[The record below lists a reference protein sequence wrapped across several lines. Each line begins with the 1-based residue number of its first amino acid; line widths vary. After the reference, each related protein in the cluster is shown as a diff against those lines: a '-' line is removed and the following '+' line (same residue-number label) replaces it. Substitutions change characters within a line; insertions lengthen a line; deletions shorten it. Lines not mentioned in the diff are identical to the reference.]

1 MTEIRQALLLLLF
14 LCSSGALNFS
24 NWQDTYPSPNSQH
37 NRILAMILAFNLGHI
52 DPMMYILNE
61 YVSLCEGG
69 WSPTVVLYTTAHWTD
84 KLRRLI
90 RDKTFC
96 YRSNSSVP
104 LEYAVYSVSIKYSL
118 GAPHRARMARDID
131 KYDLFIY
138 HEDDIV
144 VKASHV
150 AAYVEETKILHRT
163 LREDEFP
170 QYILGFQRY
179 RRIFD
184 TRDNEHRP
192 EISESDIIEAEA
204 MEEMPA
210 FKPICLGAN
219 PYVRVEGNRHQAMFM
234 LTRTQALLYNERC
247 GFFNHSSGS
256 REHMSSLF
264 LYDVCKVTKI
274 IPAAR
279 FVTFTVL
286 HYYAGRHV
294 TWIYVLH
301 VDEGIKSNKHDTNV
315 PACWA
320 DLVNVSIAEQDR
332 PPSNYSITSNY
343 SIIESIPL
351 RL

>member
-104 LEYAVYSVSIKYSL
+104 LEYAVYDKSIGFNLAS
-118 GAPHRARMARDID
+118 PHRARMARDID

-150 AAYVEETKILHRT
+150 TAYVEETKVLRQILDVVDFTKHMV
-163 LREDEFP
+163 
-170 QYILGFQRY
+170 GFQRY
-179 RRIFD
+179 RRIFNTGGHQND
-184 TRDNEHRP
+184 
-192 EISESDIIEAEA
+192 ISENDLMEQDL
-204 MEEMPA
+204 MEETPG
-210 FKPICLGAN
+210 FVPICLASQ
-219 PYVRVEGNRHQAMFM
+219 PYARVKGNTHQAMFM
-234 LTRTQALLYNERC
+234 LTREQVLLYNESC
-247 GFFNHSSGS
+247 QFFQHLTAS
-256 REHMSSLF
+256 REHMSSLYLF
-264 LYDVCKVTKI
+264 DRCKVEKVL
-274 IPAAR
+274 PAER
-279 FVTFTVL
+279 FMTFTVL
-286 HYYAGRHV
+286 HYYAQRHV
-294 TWIYVLH
+294 SWTPV
-301 VDEGIKSNKHDTNV
+301 VGVNENIKSNHHDTNV
-315 PACWA
+315 PPCWA
-320 DLVNVSIAEQDR
+320 EIVRKAIAEQDQ
-332 PPSNYSITSNY
+332 PPANFTVTDNYTT
-343 SIIESIPL
+343 
-351 RL
+351 RG